1 MTLLED
7 QLREALGARADLAG
21 AGEPDPYARVSGA
34 IAANR
39 RRRRAAAAGAV
50 ATLAAVAVAIPL
62 ATNLADQ
69 TRRPDPARTGQIAPL
84 PTDPAL
90 WRSMRTWPTRG
101 ELARDTA
108 FLRAVSAAVAP
119 GGNALYA
126 QDLTRNRVVVFWA
139 PSADPAMANG
149 VLRVASGPR
158 GAAADQLGLQHEE
171 PVASP
176 DAVVFREG
184 ADGGGRLV
192 VLTRPSERQAQLSDG
207 VEISPDGTVSRT
219 WQQVRLTDGLGTAQP
234 GSPLTLNRV
243 QVAGYD
249 GPVTLTAGT
258 VSTGDRL
265 PAGAGICLDCKGAEF
280 QRRAQQGVR
289 ESVAQRLG
297 LAADQLV
304 TATRYSGPVDAAVA
318 AASGVTDATSA
329 GTTHSLYVGDTTLPS
344 GGMVRTALLVSSFG
358 GGAGSATELAGTVPI
373 EASTAAHRPVVVGG
387 RGQPGRGAILEVFA
401 PGAAT
406 VQLVSSA
413 PTLWPDSARVTVT
426 ADRAR
431 LDLDDAQ
438 FRQHYT
444 VEAYDASGRS
454 LGTVPVDLP
463 NAHDPF
469 DLQPGG

>member
-34 IAANR
+34 VAANR

-50 ATLAAVAVAIPL
+50 ATLAAVAIAVPL
-62 ATNLADQ
+62 AANLADQ
-69 TRRPDPARTGQIAPL
+69 TQRPDPARTGQVTPL

-101 ELARDTA
+101 GLAGDTA
-108 FLRAVSAAVAP
+108 FVRAVTDAVAP
-119 GGNALYA
+119 GGHALYA

-139 PSADPAMANG
+139 PSADPAMAHG

-158 GAAADQLGLQHEE
+158 GATADGLAFQHEQ

-192 VLTRPSERQAQLSDG
+192 VLTRPSERRAQLSDG

-219 WQQVRLTDGLGTAQP
+219 WQQLRLTDGLGIAQP
-234 GSPLTLNRV
+234 AAPLTLNRV

-258 VSTGDRL
+258 VSTGERL
-265 PAGAGICLDCKGAEF
+265 SEGAGICLDCKGAEF

-289 ESVAQRLG
+289 ESVAQQLG

-318 AASGVTDATSA
+318 AASGVTDATSS
-329 GTTHSLYVGDTTLPS
+329 GTTHSLYVGDTTLP
-344 GGMVRTALLVSSFG
+344 GGGVVRTALLVSSFAG
-358 GGAGSATELAGTVPI
+358 GLGSATDLAGTVPI
-373 EASTAAHRPVVVGG
+373 DAATAATRPVVVGG
-387 RGQPGRGAILEVFA
+387 LRQPGRGAILEVFA
-401 PGAAT
+401 PGAAA

-413 PTLWPDSARVTVT
+413 PTLWPDSVRVPVAAGRARV
-426 ADRAR
+426 
-431 LDLDDAQ
+431 DLDDAQ
-438 FRQHYT
+438 FRQHYS
-444 VEAYDASGRS
+444 VEVFDASGRS
-454 LGTVPVDLP
+454 LGTFPVDLP
-463 NAHDPF
+463 NAADPF
-469 DLQPGG
+469 ALQPGG

>member
-1 MTLLED
+1 
-7 QLREALGARADLAG
+7 
-21 AGEPDPYARVSGA
+21 
-34 IAANR
+34 
-39 RRRRAAAAGAV
+39 
-50 ATLAAVAVAIPL
+50 
-62 ATNLADQ
+62 
-69 TRRPDPARTGQIAPL
+69 

-101 ELARDTA
+101 GLAGDTA
-108 FLRAVSAAVAP
+108 FVRAVTGALAP

-126 QDLTRNRVVVFWA
+126 QDLTRNRVVVVWA

-158 GAAADQLGLQHEE
+158 GAAAGQLTLQHEQ

-184 ADGGGRLV
+184 ANGGGRLV

-207 VEISPDGTVSRT
+207 VGISPDGTVSRT
-219 WQQVRLTDGLGTAQP
+219 WQQLRLTDGLGTAQP
-234 GSPLTLNRV
+234 AAPLTLNRV

-258 VSTGDRL
+258 VSTEPL
-265 PAGAGICLDCKGAEF
+265 PEGTGICLDCKGAEF

-289 ESVAQRLG
+289 ESVAQQLG
-297 LAADQLV
+297 LAADQVV

-329 GTTHSLYVGDTTLPS
+329 ATTHSLYVGDTTLP
-344 GGMVRTALLVSSFG
+344 GGGVVRTALLVSSFG
-358 GGAGSATELAGTVPI
+358 GGTGSATELAGTVPI
-373 EASTAAHRPVVVGG
+373 DASTAANRPVVVGG
-387 RGQPGRGAILEVFA
+387 LRQPGRGAILEVFA
-401 PGAAT
+401 PGAAA

-413 PTLWPDSARVTVT
+413 PTLWPDSARVPVT
-426 ADRAR
+426 AGRAR
-431 LDLDDAQ
+431 VNLDDAQ

-444 VEAYDASGRS
+444 VEVYDASGRS
-454 LGTVPVDLP
+454 LGTFPVDLP
-463 NAHDPF
+463 NANDPF

>member
-7 QLREALGARADLAG
+7 QLREALDARADLAG

-34 IAANR
+34 IAAS

-50 ATLAAVAVAIPL
+50 ATLAAVAIAVPL
-62 ATNLADQ
+62 AANLADTPQ
-69 TRRPDPARTGQIAPL
+69 RPDPARTGQVAPL

-101 ELARDTA
+101 GLAGDTA
-108 FLRAVSAAVAP
+108 FVRAVTQGVAP

-126 QDLTRNRVVVFWA
+126 QDLTRNRVVVLWA
-139 PSADPAMANG
+139 PSADPATANG

-158 GAAADQLGLQHEE
+158 GAAADQLSLQHEE

-192 VLTRPSERQAQLSDG
+192 VLARPGERQAQLSDG

-219 WQQVRLTDGLGTAQP
+219 WQPLRLTGGLGTSQP
-234 GSPLTLNRV
+234 VAPLTLNRV

-258 VSTGDRL
+258 VSIGGRL
-265 PAGAGICLDCKGAEF
+265 PGGTGICLNCTGAEF
-280 QRRAQQGVR
+280 QSRAQQGVR
-289 ESVAQRLG
+289 ESVALQLG
-297 LAADQLV
+297 LATDQLV

-318 AASGVTDATSA
+318 AASGVADATSA
-329 GTTHSLYVGDTTLPS
+329 GTTHSLYVGDTTLP
-344 GGMVRTALLVSSFG
+344 GGGVVRTAVLVSSSG
-358 GGAGSATELAGTVPI
+358 GGAGSASELAGTVPI
-373 EASTAAHRPVVVGG
+373 DASTAARRPVVVGG
-387 RGQPGRGAILEVFA
+387 LRQPGRGAILEVFA
-401 PGAAT
+401 PGAAA

-413 PTLWPDSARVTVT
+413 PTLWPDSARVPV
-426 ADRAR
+426 AAGRAR
-431 LDLDDAQ
+431 VDLDDAQ

-444 VEAYDASGRS
+444 VEVYDAAGRS
-454 LGTVPVDLP
+454 LGTFPVDLP
-463 NAHDPF
+463 NANDPF